1 MSNKSHSIYF
11 FGTFRIVFLVCA
23 GLRAA
28 FTDTI
33 SSGQRNLM
41 KTYHNEANT
50 AGITKIGLKN
60 FVDFFGH
67 SR

>member
-1 MSNKSHSIYF
+1 MSNIYF

-23 GLRAA
+23 DLRAA

-50 AGITKIGLKN
+50 GGITKIVLK
-60 FVDFFGH
+60 FFLDIFQQ